1 MLLGEWAGAVTGS
14 PDAGLGQLFAA
25 QVARTP
31 DAVAVVGEGRELS
44 YRDVDALANRAA
56 RRLIGEGVRPG
67 SRVALFQERSVSAVV
82 TTLAVVKAGAVYV
95 PLDTRYPADRV
106 ELIVGRSGVSHVVT
120 DRDPGSWAVPAGVR
134 VLGPVTGDEGDSSD
148 PSVPVHPDQPVYAM
162 FTSGSTG
169 VPKGVA
175 VTHRNV

>member
-1 MLLGEWAGAVTGS
+1 FAEHRGADGRPGGLDITIEYATDLYDARSVELAGERLVRLLGAVVVAPDVPVGELELLSADERGVLLGEWAGAVTGS

-95 PLDTRYPADRV
+95 
-106 ELIVGRSGVSHVVT
+106 
-120 DRDPGSWAVPAGVR
+120 
-134 VLGPVTGDEGDSSD
+134 
-148 PSVPVHPDQPVYAM
+148 
-162 FTSGSTG
+162 
-169 VPKGVA
+169 
-175 VTHRNV
+175 